1 MVTSWSDCKLQ
12 SLMNSYNNTD
22 IFDRMVD
29 GILNISSNKAI
40 IVAIDGVDA
49 SGKTNFAKKL
59 YKSLRLKHSDV
70 LLASVDDFHNQRL
83 VRYAKGVNS
92 PEGFYFD
99 SFNYSKLKDL
109 LLDPFKNNRKFVQLK
124 YFDCD
129 SDKEVFVK
137 KTRISPSTILIVEG
151 IFLHR
156 PNLIKYW
163 DYSFF
168 LKVDFDVALERNIN
182 RETDKF
188 RIGNIDKII
197 SRYRTRYQPGQ
208 QLYIKDSR
216 PEEKS
221 DIVIDNS
228 NYTLPIV
235 IKHNFGKF

>member
-1 MVTSWSDCKLQ
+1 MGLF
-12 SLMNSYNNTD
+12 
-22 IFDRMVD
+22 I
-29 GILNISSNKAI
+29 
-40 IVAIDGVDA
+40 
-49 SGKTNFAKKL
+49 
-59 YKSLRLKHSDV
+59 
-70 LLASVDDFHNQRL
+70 
-83 VRYAKGVNS
+83 
-92 PEGFYFD
+92 
-99 SFNYSKLKDL
+99 
-109 LLDPFKNNRKFVQLK
+109 
-124 YFDCD
+124 
-129 SDKEVFVK
+129 
-137 KTRISPSTILIVEG
+137 
-151 IFLHR
+151 
-156 PNLIKYW
+156 
-163 DYSFF
+163 F